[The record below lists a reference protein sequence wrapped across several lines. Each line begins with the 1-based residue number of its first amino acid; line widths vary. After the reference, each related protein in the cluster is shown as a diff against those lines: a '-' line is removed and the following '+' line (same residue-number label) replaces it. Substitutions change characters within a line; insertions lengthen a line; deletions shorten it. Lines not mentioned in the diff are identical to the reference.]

1 MGAKVATFTDFQQNK
16 ISTNSND
23 LSQDEINE
31 RVAILKRFRHL
42 LEQQRNKFKEY
53 LVVLEKQEEGIKSEN
68 DTVIVAQ
75 SELEQQ
81 IVSNIT
87 NLQKVI
93 VPIEKMYKEKGITLT
108 AEIPQIQKELTELQE
123 AVLTQNE
130 KNRTLLKEHMEEL
143 KSRISNFSNPRMN
156 PYAKNTSIYSQKVPT
171 PSIIDVEI

>member
-1 MGAKVATFTDFQQNK
+1 MATFTENLQQNQT
-16 ISTNSND
+16 STNSNN
-23 LSQDEINE
+23 LRQDEINE

-53 LVVLEKQEEGIKSEN
+53 LVVLEKQEEGIKSED

-75 SELEQQ
+75 AELERQ
-81 IVSNIT
+81 IVSNIS

-93 VPIEKMYKEKGITLT
+93 VPIETMYKEKGITLT

-130 KNRTLLKEHMEEL
+130 KNQSLLKEHMEEL
-143 KSRISNFSNPRMN
+143 KSSISNFSNPKFN
-156 PYAKNTSIYSQKVPT
+156 PYAKNTSIYSQKTST

>member
-1 MGAKVATFTDFQQNK
+1 MATFTENLQQNQT
-16 ISTNSND
+16 STNSNN

-53 LVVLEKQEEGIKSEN
+53 LVVLEKQEEGIKSED

-75 SELEQQ
+75 AELEQQ

-93 VPIEKMYKEKGITLT
+93 VPIENMYKEKGITLS

-130 KNRTLLKEHMEEL
+130 KNQSLLKEHMVEL
-143 KSRISNFSNPRMN
+143 KSRISNFSNPKFN
-156 PYAKNTSIYSQKVPT
+156 PYAKTNTNSISFLGCNLT
-171 PSIIDVEI
+171 LSNF

>member
-1 MGAKVATFTDFQQNK
+1 MATFTQNFQQNQT
-16 ISTNSND
+16 STNSND
-23 LSQDEINE
+23 LSQEEINE

-53 LVVLEKQEEGIKSEN
+53 LVVLEKQEEGIKSED

-75 SELEQQ
+75 AELERQ
-81 IVSNIT
+81 IVSNIS

-130 KNRTLLKEHMEEL
+130 KNQSLLKEHMEEL
-143 KSRISNFSNPRMN
+143 KSSISNFSNPKFN
-156 PYAKNTSIYSQKVPT
+156 PYAKNTSIYSQKTST

>member
-16 ISTNSND
+16 TSTNSND

-53 LVVLEKQEEGIKSEN
+53 LVVLEKQEEGIKSED

-108 AEIPQIQKELTELQE
+108 AEIPQLQNELTELQE

-143 KSRISNFSNPRMN
+143 KSRISNFSNPRLN

>member
-1 MGAKVATFTDFQQNK
+1 MATFTQNFQQNQT
-16 ISTNSND
+16 STNSND
-23 LSQDEINE
+23 LSQEEINE

-53 LVVLEKQEEGIKSEN
+53 LVVLEKQEEGIKSED

-75 SELEQQ
+75 AELERQ
-81 IVSNIT
+81 IVSNIS

-93 VPIEKMYKEKGITLT
+93 VPIETMYKEKGITLT

-130 KNRTLLKEHMEEL
+130 KNQSLLKEHMEEL
-143 KSRISNFSNPRMN
+143 KSSISNFSNPKFN
-156 PYAKNTSIYSQKVPT
+156 PYAKNTSIYSQKTST

>member
-1 MGAKVATFTDFQQNK
+1 MATLTENFINETK
-16 ISTNSND
+16 NSKE
-23 LSQDEINE
+23 LSQEEINE

-53 LVVLEKQEEGIKSEN
+53 LDVLQKQEEGIKAEN
-68 DTVIVAQ
+68 DTLIVAQ
-75 SELEQQ
+75 AELEQQ

-93 VPIEKMYKEKGITLT
+93 VPIENMYKEKGIALS

-130 KNRTLLKEHMEEL
+130 KNQSLLKEHMIEL
-143 KSRISNFSNPRMN
+143 KNRISNFSNPRFN
-156 PYAKNTSIYSQKVPT
+156 PYAKNTSIYSQKTST